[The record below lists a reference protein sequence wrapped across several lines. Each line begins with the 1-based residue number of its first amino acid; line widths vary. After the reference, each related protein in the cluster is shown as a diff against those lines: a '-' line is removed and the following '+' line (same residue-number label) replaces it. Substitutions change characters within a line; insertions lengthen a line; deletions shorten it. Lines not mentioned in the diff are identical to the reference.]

1 MTLDEKAKA
10 KAELMKLFEADPL
23 KFIKLTN
30 IKSGDEKACIIATSI
45 WDVTLKK
52 YLKSF
57 WIPTKVYEANLDL
70 IIKWENVK
78 ENIDEF
84 SLEVEGHKD
93 SITDFSHMVHEIET
107 DPFMARAYAQRKAWY
122 VEHLQIEKD
131 QLEIYETKLAESKEE
146 FQPLQAQINNLRNFT
161 YLKENKYI

>member
-30 IKSGDEKACIIATSI
+30 IKSGDEKACIITTSI

-52 YLKSF
+52 YPKSF

-70 IIKWENVK
+70 IIKWENTK

-93 SITDFSHMVHEIET
+93 SITDFAHTLHEIET

-131 QLEIYETKLAESKEE
+131 QLEVYETKLAECEKE
-146 FQPLQAQINNLRNFT
+146 FLPLQVQINKLRSFN
-161 YLKENKYI
+161 YLRGNKYI

>member
-23 KFIKLTN
+23 KVISLTN
-30 IKSGDEKACIIATSI
+30 IKTGDVTMAVITTSI

-52 YLKSF
+52 YPKSF

-70 IIKWENVK
+70 IIKWENTK

-93 SITDFSHMVHEIET
+93 SITDFAHTLHEIET

-131 QLEIYETKLAESKEE
+131 QLEVYETKLAECEKE
-146 FQPLQAQINNLRNFT
+146 FLPLQVQINKLRSFN
-161 YLKENKYI
+161 YLRGNKYI

>member
-1 MTLDEKAKA
+1 MSLDEKAKA

-30 IKSGDEKACIIATSI
+30 IKSGDEKACIITTSI

-52 YLKSF
+52 YPKSF

-70 IIKWENVK
+70 IIMWENTK

-84 SLEVEGHKD
+84 SLEVKGHKD
-93 SITDFSHMVHEIET
+93 SIIDFSHMVHEIET

-146 FQPLQAQINNLRNFT
+146 FQPLQVQINNLRNFT

>member
-1 MTLDEKAKA
+1 MPHDEKA

-30 IKSGDEKACIIATSI
+30 IKSGDEKVCLITTSI
-45 WDVTLKK
+45 WDATLKK

-57 WIPTKVYEANLDL
+57 WIPTKVYEANIDL
-70 IIKWENVK
+70 IVKWENVK

-84 SLEVEGHKD
+84 SLEVKGHKD
-93 SITDFSHMVHEIET
+93 SIIDFSHMLHEIET
-107 DPFMARAYAQRKAWY
+107 DPFMARAYAQRKDWY

-131 QLEIYETKLAESKEE
+131 QLEIYEAKLADSEKE
-146 FQPLQAQINNLRNFT
+146 FQSLQAQINKLRNFNN
-161 YLKENKYI
+161 LKKNNFI